1 MVGLSARM
9 EALGWLR
16 ELRQYDWAVL
26 TSPSAV
32 DCLIKALRQTKT
44 DLRGLPRLL
53 VAGPG
58 TAVRLEASGLQ
69 ADAQPAADFGSTG
82 LLEWARRHLKAGDR
96 VLRLRS
102 NRAGAG
108 LADALREFGL
118 RVDDVVLY
126 RNEPVC
132 HERKPPFDI
141 AVFAS
146 GSGVESLLGQWGREA
161 LTGKI
166 VAAFPGSACAALAKA
181 GISVDVVAPEPT
193 VEACVEALALH
204 EVRRALEEET

>member
-1 MVGLSARM
+1 M
-9 EALGWLR
+9 EGLGWLR
-16 ELRQYDWAVL
+16 DLRRYDWGVL

-32 DCLIKALRQTKT
+32 DCLMKTLSQTKT

-53 VAGPG
+53 VSGTG

-69 ADAQPAADFGSTG
+69 ADAQPTADFGSAG
-82 LLEWARRHLKAGDR
+82 VLEWVRRNLKAGER

-102 NRAGAG
+102 DRAGTG
-108 LADALREFGL
+108 LANSLREFGL

-132 HERKPPFDI
+132 YERKPRFDM

-146 GSGVESLLGQWGREA
+146 GSGVESLLAQWGREA
-161 LTGKI
+161 LTGKV

-181 GISVDVVAPEPT
+181 GIPVDVVATEPT
-193 VEACVEALALH
+193 VEACLGDLSLH
-204 EVRRALEEET
+204 EVRRSLEEEL